1 MNFKR
6 IISLLLLFT
15 LLLAVVASA
24 TSCAKT
30 VYASDGKSRPGKGSG
45 VSIYDDVT
53 TEKKEPADPTG
64 KTVII
69 DPGHGFRD
77 PGAGAED
84 YEMGPGIDESVVTLQ
99 VALLLKQD
107 LIDLGYNVIMSHEGV
122 ATPAIQKYLE
132 PENWFDAE
140 ERAVYFDTLTADCLV
155 SLHCNMFPEDTSV
168 SGTRVYVQQYYDE
181 YQYQYVPEPVSAEY
195 AQKIVD
201 AFNVAFA
208 GSKEAILDMSNL
220 AVLRGRAIPA
230 TLIEMGFVSNPDDA
244 KMLVDP
250 EWQATFSKAV
260 AAGIDNYLKEKSQ
273 S

>member
-6 IISLLLLFT
+6 IISLLLFAALS
-15 LLLAVVASA
+15 LLVVLNAV
-24 TSCAKT
+24 SCAKS

-45 VSIYDDVT
+45 VSIYDEVS
-53 TEKKEPADPTG
+53 TEKNEPAVPTG

-84 YEMGPGIDESVVTLQ
+84 YEMGEGIDESVVTLQ
-99 VALLLKQD
+99 IALLLKQD
-107 LIDLGYNVIMSHEGV
+107 LIDLGYNVIMSHEGKS
-122 ATPAIQKYLE
+122 TPEIQKYLE
-132 PENWFDAE
+132 PEDWFDPE
-140 ERAVYFDTLTADCLV
+140 ERAQYIDTLTADCLV
-155 SLHCNMFPEDTSV
+155 SLHCNMFPDDTTV
-168 SGTRVYVQQYYDE
+168 RGTRVYVQQYYDE
-181 YQYQYVPEPVSAEY
+181 SQYQYVPEPVSAGY

-201 AFNVAFA
+201 SLNVAFA
-208 GSKEAILDMSNL
+208 GSKESVLDISNL

-230 TLIEMGFVSNPDDA
+230 TLIEMGFVSNPEDA

-260 AAGIDNYLKEKSQ
+260 AAGIDNYLKENSQ